1 MENDEEHI
9 IRQMEVDTQK
19 GMIAIREEEERKKL
33 RDEKKEIDGIYNK
46 YLANRHPQYP
56 IAREK
61 LLIEDSKPVFDP
73 KMYYKAG
80 RMQGA
85 KQPQPAPHKIDT
97 LGKLDKLQESTIRE
111 LDFYNLR
118 QEELNKK
125 LEEQQ
130 RVLQAVQNDITKRE

>member
-1 MENDEEHI
+1 
-9 IRQMEVDTQK
+9 MEVDTQK
-19 GMIAIREEEERKKL
+19 GIMAIREEEERKKL

-61 LLIEDSKPVFDP
+61 LVIEDSKPVFDP

-80 RMQGA
+80 KMQGA
-85 KQPQPAPHKIDT
+85 KEPEPAPHKIDT
-97 LGKLDKLQESTIRE
+97 LGKLDKLQENTIRE

-130 RVLQAVQNDITKRE
+130 RVL

>member
-1 MENDEEHI
+1 
-9 IRQMEVDTQK
+9 MEVDTQK
-19 GMIAIREEEERKKL
+19 GIMAIREEEERKKL
-33 RDEKKEIDGIYNK
+33 RNEKKEIDGIYNK

-61 LLIEDSKPVFDP
+61 LVIEDNKPVFDP

-80 RMQGA
+80 KMQGA
-85 KQPQPAPHKIDT
+85 KEPEPAPHKIDT
-97 LGKLDKLQESTIRE
+97 LGKLDKLQENTIRE

-130 RVLQAVQNDITKRE
+130 RVL